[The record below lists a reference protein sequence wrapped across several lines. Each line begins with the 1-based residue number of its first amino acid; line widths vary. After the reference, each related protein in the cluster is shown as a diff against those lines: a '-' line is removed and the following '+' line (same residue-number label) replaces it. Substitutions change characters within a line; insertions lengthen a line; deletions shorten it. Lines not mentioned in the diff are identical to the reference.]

1 MKVHRKQHQKTK
13 NRTCCLA
20 VCLFSGLH
28 LDSRWRAWV
37 LALLLAG
44 LAVAEEHEAVGLG
57 GPEVK
62 GDGPRLLGRP
72 LAQSH
77 KGLRG
82 VKGHRV
88 QRGHTLT
95 LEGHHATDLGGG
107 GTDRL
112 VSHMQCP
119 PPIPNFPTK
128 NFCRWDKVGE
138 SKSGEAKLPRQPLK
152 NINRI
157 YSEVCGF

>member
-1 MKVHRKQHQKTK
+1 MEARRKQHSNNK
-13 NRTCCLA
+13 NRAFCLA
-20 VCLFSGLH
+20 VCLFWGLD
-28 LDSRWRAWV
+28 LDSRWRARV

-77 KGLRG
+77 KGLWG
-82 VKGHRV
+82 VKSHRV

-95 LEGHHATDLGGG
+95 LEGHHAANLGGG
-107 GTDRL
+107 GWW
-112 VSHMQCP
+112 
-119 PPIPNFPTK
+119 K
-128 NFCRWDKVGE
+128 GGGW
-138 SKSGEAKLPRQPLK
+138 RQA
-152 NINRI
+152 
-157 YSEVCGF
+157 C

>member
-1 MKVHRKQHQKTK
+1 MKVLRKQDNKNQ

-28 LDSRWRAWV
+28 LDSRRRAWV

-95 LEGHHATDLGGG
+95 LKGHHAADLGGWG
-107 GTDRL
+107 GVETGLL
-112 VSHMQCP
+112 VTCSAP
-119 PPIPNFPTK
+119 PPPNT
-128 NFCRWDKVGE
+128 
-138 SKSGEAKLPRQPLK
+138 
-152 NINRI
+152 
-157 YSEVCGF
+157 